1 MTSRRSSRLAALAL
15 GLAVMLAG
23 AAAPAAAPASARP
36 AGSIAGASTPVS
48 RHGQLHVC
56 GRRLCDEAGGHV
68 QLRGMSTHG
77 TQWYAGCINARSLDA
92 LADSQGAGGWGAD
105 VLRVSTYVQEGGY
118 ATNPRLFTKRAA
130 RMVRQATARGLYVVI
145 DWHLLDP
152 GDPFVNLARAKRF
165 FGAMTQRF
173 ADQDNVLYEI
183 ANEPNGVPWSRIR
196 SYAEELIP
204 VIRAADPDAPILVGT
219 AGWSSFGV
227 SDGHDP
233 RQVVRNPVRADNI
246 AYTFHFYAASHGAD
260 YRKALARAS
269 RRLPVFVTE
278 FGTQRYTGNG
288 PNDFASAGR
297 YLALMRKRGISW
309 VSWNYSDD
317 WRSGAAFETGTC
329 PDGPFD
335 TDAVL
340 KPAGEWVRDRIRAGR
355 A

>member
-1 MTSRRSSRLAALAL
+1 MTSRRSSRLASLTL
-15 GLAVMLAG
+15 GLGLLVTAG
-23 AAAPAAAPASARP
+23 AQAPSVVPVSASTPAMPR
-36 AGSIAGASTPVS
+36 ASTPVS

-56 GRRLCDEAGGHV
+56 GRRLCDEQGRHV

-77 TQWYAGCINARSLDA
+77 TQWYAGCITPRSLDA
-92 LADSQGAGGWGAD
+92 LAGSWGAD

-118 ATNPRLFTKRAA
+118 ATNPRLFTQRAA
-130 RMVRQATARGLYVVI
+130 RMVRQATARGMYVII

-152 GDPFVNLARAKRF
+152 GDPFVNRARAGRF
-165 FGAMTQRF
+165 FAAMTHRF

-183 ANEPNGVPWSRIR
+183 ANEPNGVPWSRVR
-196 SYAEELIP
+196 TYAEELIP
-204 VIRAADPDAPILVGT
+204 EIRASDPNAPILVGT

-227 SDGHDP
+227 ADGHDP
-233 RQVVRNPVRADNI
+233 RQVVRHPVRADNI

-260 YRKALARAS
+260 HRRALARAS

-278 FGTQRYTGNG
+278 FGTQRFTGDG

-297 YLALMRKRGISW
+297 YLALMKKRGISW

-329 PDGPFD
+329 PDGPFA

-340 KPAGEWVRDRIRAGR
+340 KPAGEWVRDRIRAGS

>member
-1 MTSRRSSRLAALAL
+1 MTSRRSSRLVALSL

-23 AAAPAAAPASARP
+23 AATPAAAPAYARP
-36 AGSIAGASTPVS
+36 AGSVAGASTPVS

-77 TQWYAGCINARSLDA
+77 TQWYAGCITPRSLDA
-92 LADSQGAGGWGAD
+92 LAGTWGAD

-130 RMVRQATARGLYVVI
+130 RMVRQATARGMYVII
-145 DWHLLDP
+145 DWHLLEP
-152 GDPFVNLARAKRF
+152 GDPFVNLDRARRF
-165 FGAMTQRF
+165 FAAMTHRF
-173 ADQDNVLYEI
+173 ADQDNVFYEI
-183 ANEPNGVPWSRIR
+183 ANEPNGVSWSRVR
-196 SYAEELIP
+196 AYAEELIP
-204 VIRAADPDAPILVGT
+204 DLRAADPDAPILVGT

-227 SDGHDP
+227 ADGHDP
-233 RQVVRNPVRADNI
+233 RQVVRHPVRADNI

-260 YRKALARAS
+260 YRRALARAS

-278 FGTQRYTGNG
+278 FGTQRFTGNG
-288 PNDFASAGR
+288 PDDFASARR
-297 YLALMRKRGISW
+297 YLSLMNKRGISW
-309 VSWNYSDD
+309 VNWNYSDD
-317 WRSGAAFETGTC
+317 RRSGAVFETGTC
-329 PDGPFD
+329 PRGPFS

-340 KPAGEWVRDRIRAGR
+340 KPAGEWVRDRIRAGI